1 MCPGRS
7 LSRRPRIPLKLDI
20 LLHCSLLGQFLEFH
34 LKIHDLCSLCFLL
47 LLKKGHLIISSLH
60 LTRDEVNPL
69 ANVAFCFQDIL
80 VQPNRFQ
87 LDVDDPL
94 VSDFTCSC
102 LPV

>member
-1 MCPGRS
+1 MIVGTFRFF
-7 LSRRPRIPLKLDI
+7 RIERCLWGPVQRA
-20 LLHCSLLGQFLEFH
+20 GVY
-34 LKIHDLCSLCFLL
+34 LL